1 MLNTINTF
9 FEVTIIFVIPKKKKK
24 ISKKNNYQ
32 HRFKNV
38 IVTSKVIRRS
48 QQRSIDSIADSR
60 HTQTK
65 RVRGSTKE
73 TRSNGIKLTRVS
85 KDSVV
90 YRRSRHKLR
99 VIFMYNR
106 CF

>member
-48 QQRSIDSIADSR
+48 QQRSIDSKGILKKSESEEAP
-60 HTQTK
+60 K
-65 RVRGSTKE
+65 RQEATGSNSPGFQKTA
-73 TRSNGIKLTRVS
+73 
-85 KDSVV
+85 
-90 YRRSRHKLR
+90 
-99 VIFMYNR
+99 
-106 CF
+106 